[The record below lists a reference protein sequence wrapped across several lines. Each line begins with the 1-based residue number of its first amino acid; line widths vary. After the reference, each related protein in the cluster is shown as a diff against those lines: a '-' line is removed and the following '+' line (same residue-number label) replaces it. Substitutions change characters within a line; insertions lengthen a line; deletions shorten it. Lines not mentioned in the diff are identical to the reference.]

1 MKPLLTSVCSARRRA
16 SRSSLLTKLRTL
28 SSPFEVSGKQI
39 NTANSPVIDRF
50 YGANIMFFFPCR
62 VWYLFVFGLPGRN
75 DVVHLCRLTQQV
87 FFLTYVPLLGFNCIL
102 LCNLP
107 FFFFLHTKESN
118 LLLLCWYEHR
128 HDRVSHH
135 PLFHFGT
142 LFAKSK
148 LFQYLKHHWFCAK
161 ITLLSYLIIELFVF
175 SVSTEKPFLCVDCW
189 RLVVFS
195 LRHPTCLQESQRNS
209 ARTLACGIRYRPI
222 MITTWYT

>member
-1 MKPLLTSVCSARRRA
+1 MRRSWKSWTASVSGAGSRACYASGTMKPLLTSVCSARRRA

-107 FFFFLHTKESN
+107 FCFP
-118 LLLLCWYEHR
+118 
-128 HDRVSHH
+128 SHK
-135 PLFHFGT
+135 GV
-142 LFAKSK
+142 KSSS
-148 LFQYLKHHWFCAK
+148 
-161 ITLLSYLIIELFVF
+161 TLLVWAPAWSRLSSSSF
-175 SVSTEKPFLCVDCW
+175 SFWHAFCQK
-189 RLVVFS
+189 
-195 LRHPTCLQESQRNS
+195 
-209 ARTLACGIRYRPI
+209 
-222 MITTWYT
+222 